1 MSQLNI
7 LIEQAASV
15 AGSEYKLA
23 KVLGIQQG
31 VITTWKKGTRTC
43 SAPDRAALAE
53 VAKGNAAVEALEG
66 LIEGLDLESPKGQL
80 AAKALTEALE
90 KIRKL

>member
-1 MSQLNI
+1 MSQLNT
-7 LIEQAASV
+7 LIEQAALV

-23 KVLGIQQG
+23 KALGMQQPT
-31 VITTWKKGTRTC
+31 ISAWKSGKRTC
-43 SAPDRAALAE
+43 SPADRAALAE
-53 VAKGNAAVEALEG
+53 VAKGNAAVEALVG
-66 LIEGLDLESPKGQL
+66 LIEGIDLESPKGQL

>member
-7 LIEQAASV
+7 LIEKAALV

-53 VAKGNAAVEALEG
+53 VAQGNAAVEALEA
-66 LIEGLDLESPKGQL
+66 LIEGIDLESPKGQL